1 MLNWQLSKLLRGWT
15 LSLLVLAL
23 STGFAVPIQAGEAN
37 SDRETLRAV
46 TLLYRHS
53 AISPK
58 YTPPKVDVAWPM
70 GPRQLTAVGM
80 RDMYDKGR
88 ALRKKY
94 VEELGLI
101 TGTYHQSEIYV
112 RASNTDRALQSAQL
126 LMLGLYPLGVGPDPA
141 VYDTSLE
148 AAPAKTLAFT
158 PVPIHS
164 VALNNDAVLRP
175 WTGQADCKRYKKF
188 VKALPNTEL
197 YRTQG
202 EKYRDFLTRISQIT
216 GMKEGQKPNEIL
228 YFVNEIYEP
237 LSAHLPH
244 NFPLPEGM
252 SKQDL
257 GQLGE
262 LADWNYHHQFLGKK
276 VGALTGGPFVG
287 EVLSNFT
294 RVVEDK
300 PEAKKLYLY
309 SAHQRTILGVEAA
322 LGVETARTDGPL
334 YAGRVPPLASH
345 YAFEMHELDEG
356 DYAVR
361 LKFVTDEGEKLI
373 QIPGCDSE
381 TCPLRQFT
389 KIIEAVVPTDW
400 RRACKV

>member
-1 MLNWQLSKLLRGWT
+1 MENSQLLERFKGAALYT
-15 LSLLVLAL
+15 LAL
-23 STGFAVPIQAGEAN
+23 ALAAGLAAPIQAGEAK
-37 SDRETLRAV
+37 SDRDTLRAV

-53 AISPK
+53 VISPK
-58 YTPPKVDVAWPM
+58 YTPPKVDVEWPM

-80 RDMYDKGR
+80 RDMYERGR

-101 TGTYHQSEIYV
+101 SGTYHQSQIYV

-141 VYDTSLE
+141 VYDPSLE

-164 VALNNDAVLRP
+164 VALSNDAVLRP

-202 EKYRDFLTRISQIT
+202 EKYQDFLTRITQIT

-228 YFVNEIYEP
+228 YFVNEISEP
-237 LSAHLPH
+237 LNAHLPH
-244 NFPLPEGM
+244 NLPLPEGL
-252 SKQDL
+252 SKEDL
-257 GQLGE
+257 AQLGE

-287 EVLSNFT
+287 EALSNFT
-294 RVVEDK
+294 QVVDGA

-322 LGVETARTDGPL
+322 LGIETARTDGPL

-345 YAFEMHELDEG
+345 YAFELHELDEG

-361 LKFVTDEGEKLI
+361 LKFVTGEGEKLI

-381 TCPLRQFT
+381 ICSLRQFT
-389 KIIEAVVPTDW
+389 EVIEAVVPTDW
-400 RRACKV
+400 RRACKI